1 MPIRYRH
8 YHLKKINEYMEM
20 QEEARNPT
28 STTKTNSKTK
38 REQIPIPDFATKVK
52 APKK

>member
-8 YHLKKINEYMEM
+8 YHLRKIAEFMEQQNKAM
-20 QEEARNPT
+20 SGEKEITETEKPSNKIQP
-28 STTKTNSKTK
+28 
-38 REQIPIPDFATKVK
+38 PDFVTKVK

>member
-1 MPIRYRH
+1 
-8 YHLKKINEYMEM
+8 MEM

-28 STTKTNSKTK
+28 KAPPSNSKEK
-38 REQIPIPDFATKVK
+38 REPLPIPDFATKVK

>member
-1 MPIRYRH
+1 
-8 YHLKKINEYMEM
+8 MEM
-20 QEEARNPT
+20 QEEAR
-28 STTKTNSKTK
+28 TNSSSSAKSSKKNK

>member
-8 YHLKKINEYMEM
+8 YHIKMINEYIEK
-20 QEEARNPT
+20 QNEAVNNNNKSLEN
-28 STTKTNSKTK
+28 STKP
-38 REQIPIPDFATKVK
+38 REKIPIPDFATKVK